1 MKQII
6 PLLYFQLHV
15 NIIGLPVYYCSHYV
29 KNFKDASPSRFFKT
43 KEIFKSLDY
52 EQQLI
57 TN

>member
-15 NIIGLPVYYCSHYV
+15 NIIGLPVYYTSQFIKEV
-29 KNFKDASPSRFFKT
+29 KQSPSRFFKT
-43 KEIFKSLDY
+43 KETISLDY

>member
-29 KNFKDASPSRFFKT
+29 KQVKSSSSRFFKA
-43 KEIFKSLDY
+43 KETISLDY
-52 EQQLI
+52 NQELL